1 MKTKI
6 SKSPQAEHLLSP
18 SIKTAMPDY
27 SFESDWQNGISGKE
41 FEKRAHKH
49 IKEWWHANREN
60 KKA

>member
-6 SKSPQAEHLLSP
+6 LKSFQPERPLHSSP
-18 SIKTAMPDY
+18 KTVVPD
-27 SFESDWQNGISGKE
+27 SFEADWENGISGKE